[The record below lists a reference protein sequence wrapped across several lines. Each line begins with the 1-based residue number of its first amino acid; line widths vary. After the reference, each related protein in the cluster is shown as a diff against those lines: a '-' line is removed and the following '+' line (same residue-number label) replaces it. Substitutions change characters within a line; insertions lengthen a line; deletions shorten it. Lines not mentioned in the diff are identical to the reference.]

1 MGMGQGRVVVLADGK
16 ILKPP
21 YPRQHGQ
28 LMVDFHIF
36 IAAVQPVFQM
46 GFRQVAFKR
55 SYLKI
60 FQQRFRMQVR
70 LVGKLGITENSRT
83 YIGIISRL
91 HIAVTFPGRPHQGTE
106 AVQAGIL
113 IHAQVLQPSDLRL

>member
-1 MGMGQGRVVVLADGK
+1 MGMGQGRIVVLADGK

-21 YPRQHGQ
+21 NPSQHGQ
-28 LMVDFHIF
+28 LMIDFHIF

-46 GFRQVAFKR
+46 GFRQIAFKR

-83 YIGIISRL
+83 YIGIISRRVSL
-91 HIAVTFPGRPHQGTE
+91 SIRKFCNRLTFASNSGMDMECVRDATNPP
-106 AVQAGIL
+106 
-113 IHAQVLQPSDLRL
+113 